1 MIDVML
7 SKATVGMLVAELL
20 GRKDEKN
27 DPLFM
32 GKSIVLSNGQI
43 QLLAIIPNV
52 LVLSIIEEEE

>member
-20 GRKDEKN
+20 GRKDDKN

-32 GKSIVLSNGQI
+32 GKSIVLSNGQV
-43 QLLAIIPNV
+43 QLLGILPNV
-52 LVLSIIEEEE
+52 LVLSVIEEEE

>member
-32 GKSIVLSNGQI
+32 CKSIVLSNGQI

-52 LVLSIIEEEE
+52 LVLSVIEEEE

>member
-32 GKSIVLSNGQI
+32 GKSIVLSNGQV
-43 QLLAIIPNV
+43 QLLGILPNV
-52 LVLSIIEEEE
+52 LVLSVIEEEE

>member
-27 DPLFM
+27 NPLFM
-32 GKSIVLSNGQI
+32 GKSIVLSNGQV
-43 QLLAIIPNV
+43 QLLGILPNV
-52 LVLSIIEEEE
+52 LVLSVIEEEE